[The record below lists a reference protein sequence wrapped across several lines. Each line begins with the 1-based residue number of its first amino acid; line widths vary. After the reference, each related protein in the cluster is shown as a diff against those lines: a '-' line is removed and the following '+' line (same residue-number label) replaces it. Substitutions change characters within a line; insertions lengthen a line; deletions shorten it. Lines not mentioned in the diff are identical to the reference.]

1 MRRINFKLVIIVVVG
16 IAILAVT
23 AVALRNWQKN
33 RMALGRLTSGL
44 DAYRNANWEQAASDL
59 GKYIVVVPD
68 DVQILLKY
76 ADSHLNIRPLKRKN
90 IQHAISTYRAVLRV
104 DPANRAAS
112 QRLVELYLKLGMYGE
127 SELIASRQLE
137 LSPDPN
143 IERMLVASLVA
154 QRKFKESFNRLEQ
167 VVKQRPGDVLAYE
180 ALTQLCERRPELS
193 DNSPKYWIDKAI
205 ETNPDSAMAYIIRAA
220 YNARKDPNAASA
232 DLAKAQ
238 QLDLCAPATRLR
250 LSQELVNIGMLETAK
265 THLIT
270 LQREDNKDVDVWQTW
285 AMWAIRSQSKD
296 EMLRVATQGLAQLG
310 SQRWDFMPVAVE
322 LFIDGEDF
330 TQASKCLDELDK
342 QDVAPA
348 SVAYLRGLLAARR
361 GRGYEAV
368 ACFQKSI
375 GFGNEN
381 PRLMITLAQTLA
393 ALGDEQSAINQI
405 RSLVSKEPE
414 SIDARLY
421 LSKLLLQNNDPD
433 GAAVQAQ
440 ELLQYSPNN
449 TEGKQVLAQAYIQQ
463 YGSKLAQD
471 TYARSQ
477 VAALVNEIKSTGPDS
492 PPSVLLQF
500 QLALQSGQY
509 DQAASS
515 LSTLSTLS
523 PDDPEVTIAA
533 ADLLIAQKKTDDA
546 VAQLNKG
553 ITKHPDSVALVRYLA
568 NLLVEKNDNTQ
579 ACQVLKTSLDRASN
593 PDTKRSLG
601 LMLAD
606 QYRKL
611 NSDQAYSLLVLLDKQ
626 FPDDITIKR
635 KLLTFEKVVED
646 ATLADNLIR
655 QIKAVEGQQGWQ
667 WRYEQAKLWFVLK
680 NFNERGSQIITLL
693 EENLRA
699 NPEDQQSRLLLAM
712 VYDRA
717 GQTQLAISTYENAIA
732 RSPRDLRIIIPAVAF
747 LQKAKEFDKAD
758 SILTQ
763 AAKDN
768 LSHPIL
774 TGYSLQ
780 SSLRKGHLASATG
793 ILEQLRCADPNNQS
807 LDLYLAIIKMRQND
821 YASASKLLENL
832 RRLQPDSLPVA
843 NAFVELSLRQENK
856 RQAIAVCDEIVKKI
870 GSADAVLLR
879 ARTLHAV
886 GDPNA
891 ALVAYK
897 QAAQL
902 DPNNAQVWFHLG
914 QYYYSLDSIDD
925 AASAIEKALRIEPQ
939 NQDMIKQAI
948 ELFLQST
955 NPALAQRGL
964 KMLNTTLAAN
974 PADLDLQAA
983 KARALLSFGT
993 GPALDEAVSML
1004 THITDSNPTN
1014 PTAWQLLAQAFLDKN
1029 DPVAA
1034 LDAAIHGLVFLPN
1047 NRELLLYK
1055 AKAQA
1060 ASNPQLAIPTLK
1072 ILHETDPNDSEI
1084 ALNLAG
1090 IYARSNSYK
1099 DALEILRKQLPR
1111 TSGPVQKR
1119 VSVALAIATYKSGD
1133 KVQARKLLD
1142 QLKSVDIN
1150 DPTLLLADISIM
1162 KDELKYDQLV
1172 SLACDWFRD
1181 HPQDSSTIITIAND
1195 LGTSNIDTSRLA
1207 AVRILENT
1215 SAAARD
1221 SYTLASAYAR
1231 MLYIIGN
1238 SEKAAHAYT
1247 RVLELQPQD
1256 LVAMNNLAWILCEQQ
1271 GKFNEALKV
1280 TQKGLEISP
1289 QYLDLIDTRGM
1300 AFFRLG
1306 QYQKAIVD
1314 FNTCTQLYPA
1324 NVPSAAASNF
1334 HLGRAYAA
1342 TGEKNQ
1348 AVRYLQTA
1356 MKINSKTGG
1365 LSAAD
1370 VTEAQ
1375 NLLEGLLK
1383 ESKL

>member
-1 MRRINFKLVIIVVVG
+1 MRRINFKLIIIVAVG
-16 IAILAVT
+16 IAVLAVT

-44 DAYRNANWEQAASDL
+44 ESYRDAHWEQAASDL

-104 DPANRAAS
+104 DPANRTAS

-137 LSPDPN
+137 VSSDPN
-143 IERMLVASLVA
+143 IERMLIASLVA
-154 QRKFKESFNRLEQ
+154 QRKFKDSFDRLEKI
-167 VVKQRPGDVLAYE
+167 VKQRPDDVLAYE
-180 ALTQLCERRPELS
+180 ALTQLCDRRAELS
-193 DNSPKYWIDKAI
+193 DNSPKYWLDKAI
-205 ETNPDSAMAYIIRAA
+205 ENNSDNAMAYIIRAA
-220 YNARKDPNAASA
+220 YNARTDPNSATA
-232 DLAKAQ
+232 DLAKAG
-238 QLDLCAPATRLR
+238 QLDLSNASTRLR
-250 LSQELVNIGMLETAK
+250 LSQELVNIGMLENAK
-265 THLIT
+265 THLLT
-270 LQREDNKDVDVWQTW
+270 LGQQDNKDVDVWQTW
-285 AMWAIRSQSKD
+285 AMWAIKSQSKD
-296 EMLRVATQGLAQLG
+296 EMLRIATQGLAQLE
-310 SQRWDFMPVAVE
+310 SQKWDFMPVAIE
-322 LFIDGEDF
+322 LFIDGGDF
-330 TQASKCLDELDK
+330 TNASKCLDELDK

-348 SVAYLRGLLAARR
+348 NVSYLRGLLAARK

-375 GFGNEN
+375 GFGNDN
-381 PRLMITLAQTLA
+381 PKLMITLAQTLA

-405 RSLVSKEPE
+405 RSVISKDPE
-414 SIDARLY
+414 SINARLY
-421 LSKLLLQNNDPD
+421 LAKLLLQNNDPD
-433 GAAVQAQ
+433 SAAAQAQ
-440 ELLQYSPNN
+440 ELLQYSQNN
-449 TEGKQVLAQAYIQQ
+449 IEAKQVLAQAYIQQ
-463 YGSKLAQD
+463 YGSKLNQD

-477 VAALVNEIKSTGPDS
+477 IATLINEIKSAGPDS
-492 PPSVLLQF
+492 PSTVLLQF
-500 QLALQSGQY
+500 ELALQSGQL
-509 DQAASS
+509 DQAASF
-515 LSTLSTLS
+515 LTAMSTIS
-523 PDDPEVTIAA
+523 PDDPEVTIAG
-533 ADLLIAQKKTDDA
+533 ADLLVAQKKTNNA
-546 VAQLNKG
+546 IAQLNKG
-553 ITKHPDSVALVRYLA
+553 IAKHPDNIAIVRYLS
-568 NLLVEKNDNTQ
+568 NLLVEKNDQIQ
-579 ACQVLKTSLDRASN
+579 ASQVIKKAFDHASD
-593 PDTKRSLG
+593 PDIKRSLS

-606 QYRKL
+606 HYRRL
-611 NSDQAYSLLVLLDKQ
+611 NSDQAYSLLVALDKQ

-635 KLLTFEKVVED
+635 KLLSFEKVVED
-646 ATLADNLIR
+646 APLADNLIR
-655 QIKAVEGQQGWQ
+655 QIKAIEGQQGWQ
-667 WRYEQAKLWFVLK
+667 WRYEQSKLWFVLK
-680 NFNERGSQIITLL
+680 NFSERVSQIITLL
-693 EENLRA
+693 EENIRA

-717 GQTQLAISTYENAIA
+717 GQTQLAISIYEDAIT
-732 RSPRDLRIIIPAVAF
+732 RSPRDLRIIIPAVAC
-747 LQKAKEFDKAD
+747 LQKAKEYEKAD
-758 SILTQ
+758 RILTQ

-793 ILEQLRCADPNNQS
+793 ILEQLRSVDPNNQS
-807 LDLYLAIIKMRQND
+807 LDLYLAVIKMRQND
-821 YASASKLLENL
+821 YASAAKLLENL

-843 NAFVELSLRQENK
+843 NAFVELSLCQNNK
-856 RQAIAVCDEIVKKI
+856 RQAIAVCDEMVKKI
-870 GSADAVLLR
+870 GSADATLLR
-879 ARTLHAV
+879 ARTLHAI
-886 GDPNA
+886 GEPNA
-891 ALVAYK
+891 ALADYK
-897 QAAQL
+897 RAAQL
-902 DPNNAQVWFHLG
+902 DPKNAQVWFHLG
-914 QYYYSLDSIDD
+914 QYYYSLDKIDD
-925 AASAIEKALRIEPQ
+925 AASAIEKALKIEPQ

-955 NPALAQRGL
+955 NPALAERGL
-964 KMLNTTLAAN
+964 KMLNTALAGN

-993 GPALDEAVSML
+993 GPALDEAVSLL
-1004 THITDSNPTN
+1004 TRITDSNPTN
-1014 PTAWQLLAQAFLDKN
+1014 PQAWQTLAQAFLDKN
-1029 DPVAA
+1029 DPSAA
-1034 LDAAIHGLVFLPN
+1034 LDAAVHGLVFIPN
-1047 NRELLLYK
+1047 NKELLLYK

-1072 ILHETDPNDSEI
+1072 ILYETDPNDSEI

-1090 IYARSNSYK
+1090 IYARSNSYD

-1111 TSGPVQKR
+1111 TSGPIQKR
-1119 VSVALAIATYKSGD
+1119 INVALAIATYKSGD
-1133 KVQARKLLD
+1133 KAQARKLLD
-1142 QLKSVDIN
+1142 QLKSADAN
-1150 DPTLLLADISIM
+1150 DPTLLLADISIL

-1172 SLACDWFRD
+1172 SSTCDWFRV
-1181 HPQDSSTIITIAND
+1181 HPHDSSTVITIAND
-1195 LGTSNIDTSRLA
+1195 LGTSNIDSSRIA
-1207 AVRILENT
+1207 AIRILENT
-1215 SAAARD
+1215 SAKAKE
-1221 SYTLASAYAR
+1221 SYPLASAYAR
-1231 MLYIIGN
+1231 MLYLIGN
-1238 SEKAAHAYT
+1238 SEKAAQAYS
-1247 RVLELQPQD
+1247 RVLQLQPQD

-1306 QYQKAIVD
+1306 QYQKAITD

-1342 TGEKNQ
+1342 TGEKAQ

-1375 NLLEGLLK
+1375 NLLDGLLK